1 MYQIALC
8 DDEPTEL
15 HTMERMLRS
24 YPGHSIKDTLAVR
37 QFERADDHE
46 GIGVKSI
53 QSTAAKYDGSAEFYE
68 KGGLFICRVLL
79 NARKDS

>member
-24 YPGHSIKDTLAVR
+24 YPGHPIKGTLAVR
-37 QFERADDHE
+37 QFESAD
-46 GIGVKSI
+46 
-53 QSTAAKYDGSAEFYE
+53 AL
-68 KGGLFICRVLL
+68 LFAIEQESYVRILSFWISICRRCRGLK
-79 NARKDS
+79 RQRSWTG